1 MLAFKL
7 AWRNIW
13 RNKRRTIITLASI
26 VVAVS
31 LSALTRSTQEGQYD
45 NMIESTVGTFTGY
58 IQIHANGYWDEQTLN
73 NSFML
78 SDSLQQQLDRFES
91 VVTVAPRIE
100 SYALAATSDQSRPA
114 MVMGIDV
121 ETEQELSDPQSRMRE
136 GHYFESN
143 HEQAAILGYELMDRL
158 NAQIG
163 DSLVLIGQGYH
174 GMNATGL
181 YPIKGTV
188 SFPNPQL
195 NSSLVYLPLQTA
207 QTFFVAPN
215 RVTTTALILNDARNV
230 NQSTQQL
237 RSQIPTDQYEVMTW
251 EELMPELQQ
260 AIQADRGSGIIILMV
275 LYMVVGFGIL
285 GTVLM
290 MVSERS
296 YEFGVMLSVGTPRSM
311 ILKILSCEV
320 LIISMLGS
328 ALGILVSLP
337 ITWYFNVNPIRLTG
351 DMESALQQ
359 YAMEPILQFSMAP
372 DIFVNQAIIVFF
384 ITLLFSIIPII
395 RATRLE
401 PVEAMRG

>member
-13 RNKRRTIITLASI
+13 RNRRRTIITLASI
-26 VVAVS
+26 VVAVA
-31 LSALTRSTQEGQYD
+31 LSAITRSSQEGQYD

-58 IQIHANGYWDEQTLN
+58 IQVHANGYWDEQTLN
-73 NSFML
+73 NSFVL
-78 SDSLQQQLDRFES
+78 SDSLQQQVRQVES
-91 VVTVAPRIE
+91 VTTIAPRIE
-100 SYALAATSDQSRPA
+100 SYALAATSEQSRPA

-121 ETEQELSDPQSRMRE
+121 EAERALSAPQNRLRE
-136 GHYFESN
+136 GRYFESN
-143 HEQAAILGYELMDRL
+143 SEQAALVGHELMERL
-158 NAQIG
+158 DAQIG
-163 DSLVLIGQGYH
+163 DSLVLIGQGYR

-181 YPIKGTV
+181 YPIRGTV
-188 SFPNPQL
+188 SYPNPQL
-195 NSSLVYLPLQTA
+195 NSSLVYLPLEAA
-207 QTFFVAPN
+207 QNFFVAPD
-215 RVTTTALILNDARNV
+215 RITTAALILDDAREV
-230 NQSTQQL
+230 QPSVQQL
-237 RSQIPTDQYEVMTW
+237 RNRLSPDRYEVMSW

-290 MVSERS
+290 MVSERT

-320 LIISMLGS
+320 ILISMLGS
-328 ALGILVSLP
+328 GLGILVSLP
-337 ITWYFNVNPIRLTG
+337 ISWYFNVNPIQLTG

-359 YAMEPILQFSMAP
+359 YAMEPVLQFSVAP
-372 DIFVNQAIIVFF
+372 DIFLNQAVIVFF
-384 ITLLFSIIPII
+384 ITLLFSLVPII
-395 RATRLE
+395 RAIRLN

>member
-13 RNKRRTIITLASI
+13 RNRRRTIITLASI
-26 VVAVS
+26 VVAVA
-31 LSALTRSTQEGQYD
+31 LSAITRSSQEGQYD

-58 IQIHANGYWDEQTLN
+58 IQVHANGYWDEQTLN
-73 NSFML
+73 NSFVL
-78 SDSLQQQLDRFES
+78 SDSLQQQVRQVES
-91 VVTVAPRIE
+91 VTTIAPRIE

-121 ETEQELSDPQSRMRE
+121 EAERALSAPQNRLRE
-136 GHYFESN
+136 GRYFESN
-143 HEQAAILGYELMDRL
+143 SEQAALVGHELMERL
-158 NAQIG
+158 DAQIG
-163 DSLVLIGQGYH
+163 DSLVLIGQGYR

-181 YPIKGTV
+181 YPIRGTV
-188 SFPNPQL
+188 SYPNPQL
-195 NSSLVYLPLQTA
+195 NSSLVYLPLEAA
-207 QTFFVAPN
+207 QNFFVAPD
-215 RVTTTALILNDARNV
+215 RITTAALILDDAREV
-230 NQSTQQL
+230 QPSVQQL
-237 RSQIPTDQYEVMTW
+237 RNRLSPDRYEVMSW

-290 MVSERS
+290 MVSERT

-320 LIISMLGS
+320 ILISMLGS
-328 ALGILVSLP
+328 GLGILVSLP
-337 ITWYFNVNPIRLTG
+337 ISWYFNVNPIQLTG

-359 YAMEPILQFSMAP
+359 YAMEPVLQFSVAP
-372 DIFVNQAIIVFF
+372 DIFLNQAVIVFF
-384 ITLLFSIIPII
+384 ITLLFSLVPII
-395 RATRLE
+395 RAIRLN